1 MGRAGA
7 GLLPGA
13 VDFLLK
19 LRGRAADVVGEAVC
33 RAVRVWCGRVRQ
45 GPGIADGLGANVR

>member
-1 MGRAGA
+1 VGRAGA

-19 LRGRAADVVGEAVC
+19 LWGRAADVVEEAVC
-33 RAVRVWCGRVRQ
+33 RAVRVWCDTVRQ
-45 GPGIADGLGANVR
+45 GAGIADGLGANVR